1 MLSDIQLVDRSPAGQ
16 ILKLLQQQGPL
27 SIKAIEA
34 ALGVTATAVRQQLAT
49 LMTAEMVTAETV
61 REKGPNGPAPTQS
74 RQGSSGPKSGHT
86 DDPMSTPTPRTGT
99 VRLSRPRGRPHAV
112 YRLAEKGQ
120 ALFAR
125 GYEELALALLEEVLQ
140 LSDAGTVHQL
150 LHRISTRLS
159 RQYAAGIHST
169 TVADRLHELSACL
182 TAHGVMSKVDE
193 AADAFVLTEYSCPY
207 YGVAREHRE
216 VCGMEIEAMEL
227 ALGTP
232 VILHQ
237 SQLDG
242 HTGCQFQVKK

>member
-34 ALGVTATAVRQQLAT
+34 ALGVTTTAVRQQLMT

-61 REKGPNGPAPTQS
+61 REKGP
-74 RQGSSGPKSGHT
+74 SGPKSGPT
-86 DDPMSTPTPRTGT
+86 DDPISTPTPRTVP
-99 VRLSRPRGRPHAV
+99 VRLSRQRGRPHAV

-125 GYEELALALLEEVLQ
+125 GYEELALALLGEVLQ
-140 LSDAGTVHQL
+140 LPDPETVRQL

>member
-34 ALGVTATAVRQQLAT
+34 ALGVTTTAVRQQLTT
-49 LMTAEMVTAETV
+49 LVTAEMVTAETV
-61 REKGPNGPAPTQS
+61 REK
-74 RQGSSGPKSGHT
+74 
-86 DDPMSTPTPRTGT
+86 
-99 VRLSRPRGRPHAV
+99 RGRPHAV
-112 YRLAEKGQ
+112 YRLAKKGQ

-125 GYEELALALLEEVLQ
+125 GYEELALALLEEILE
-140 LSDAGTVHQL
+140 LSDPGTIHQL
-150 LHRISTRLS
+150 LHRVSTRLGQ
-159 RQYAAGIHST
+159 QYAERIHSAA
-169 TVADRLHELSACL
+169 VADRIHELSALL

-193 AADAFVLTEYSCPY
+193 AADAFVLTEYNCPY
-207 YGVAREHRE
+207 YSLAREHRE

-227 ALGTP
+227 ALGSP
-232 VILHQ
+232 VTLYQ

>member
-49 LMTAEMVTAETV
+49 LMTADIVTAETV
-61 REKGPNGPAPTQS
+61 REKGPSGPAPTQS
-74 RQGSSGPKSGHT
+74 RQ
-86 DDPMSTPTPRTGT
+86 
-99 VRLSRPRGRPHAV
+99 RGRPHAV

-125 GYEELALALLEEVLQ
+125 GYEALALALLEEVLQ
-140 LSDAGTVHQL
+140 LPDPLTVHQL
-150 LHRISTRLS
+150 LHRISTRLG

-169 TVADRLHELSACL
+169 AMADRLHELSALL

-193 AADAFVLTEYSCPY
+193 AADAFVLTEYNCPY
-207 YGVAREHRE
+207 YGLARGHRE
-216 VCGMEIEAMEL
+216 VCGMETEAMEL
-227 ALGTP
+227 ALGAP
-232 VILHQ
+232 VTLYQ

>member
-34 ALGVTATAVRQQLAT
+34 ALGVTATAVRQQLTT

-61 REKGPNGPAPTQS
+61 REKGP
-74 RQGSSGPKSGHT
+74 SGPKSGPT
-86 DDPMSTPTPRTGT
+86 DDPISTPTP
-99 VRLSRPRGRPHAV
+99 SRQRGRPHAV

-140 LSDAGTVHQL
+140 LSDAETVHQL
-150 LHRISTRLS
+150 LHRISTRLG
-159 RQYAAGIHST
+159 RQYAAGIRSAT
-169 TVADRLHELSACL
+169 MADRLHELSACL

-193 AADAFVLTEYSCPY
+193 AADAFVLTEYTCPY

-227 ALGTP
+227 ALGAP